1 MKNFFL
7 DLDHT
12 IICSE
17 TLEDLKKYENYK
29 DKMKKYKY
37 KNMDDCYIVFERPNL
52 QSFLDFLFKNYNVSI
67 WTAASKDYALFII
80 EHFVINKKKNRKL
93 DWIFFSKHCKISTK
107 LTDNT
112 KNLSVLWNTYKIKNY
127 KKNNTVILDDYDEV
141 YNTQRSNCILAKPF
155 KFSEDNSHKDTFLN
169 DLTKQLKLKKKVSK
183 INSEL

>member
-7 DLDHT
+7 DLDQT

-17 TLEDLKKYENYK
+17 TLKDLKEYENYK

-80 EHFVINKKKNRKL
+80 E
-93 DWIFFSKHCKISTK
+93 
-107 LTDNT
+107 
-112 KNLSVLWNTYKIKNY
+112 
-127 KKNNTVILDDYDEV
+127 
-141 YNTQRSNCILAKPF
+141 
-155 KFSEDNSHKDTFLN
+155 DTIWY
-169 DLTKQLKLKKKVSK
+169 QCWYQ
-183 INSEL
+183 